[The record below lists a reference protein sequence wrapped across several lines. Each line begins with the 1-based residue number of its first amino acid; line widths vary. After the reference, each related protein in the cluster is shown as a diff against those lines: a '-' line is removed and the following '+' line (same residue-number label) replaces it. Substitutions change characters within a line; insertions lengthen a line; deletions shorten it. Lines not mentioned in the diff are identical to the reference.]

1 MIHFFKN
8 KFVNPTDHKSFNCSV
23 CSHLIFVKLS
33 PVKELHAQYEFMW
46 QHEPY
51 SSILLVSIIF
61 VSLKIYSIQCAL
73 CSTQ

>member
-1 MIHFFKN
+1 MVVYVVI
-8 KFVNPTDHKSFNCSV
+8 
-23 CSHLIFVKLS
+23 LIFVKLL
-33 PVKELHAQYEFMW
+33 PVKELHARNELMW

-51 SSILLVSIIF
+51 SSILLVNSIF